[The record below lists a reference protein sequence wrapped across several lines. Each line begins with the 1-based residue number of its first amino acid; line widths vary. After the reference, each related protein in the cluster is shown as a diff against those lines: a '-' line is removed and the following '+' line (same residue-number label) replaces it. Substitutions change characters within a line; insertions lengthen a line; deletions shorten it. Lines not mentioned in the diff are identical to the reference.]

1 MLNDTKKRRSFTAKF
16 ALALALVLSLSG
28 TGFAELAG
36 MSDSDNATEE
46 KAEGGLKALI
56 GVSGGNVLVADD
68 GGIFANL
75 RIGLDIVPMFSTG
88 MWVNRLLSDVRNYNV
103 KEKQMIKYMSF
114 GGFVELF
121 PIRIDKFSV
130 SFPLNIGGGALYV
143 MEPDD
148 EAFESE
154 DYFFTADL
162 SAHFNYRITKILE
175 VSIGGGYRM
184 FAGIETNN
192 LENGDLN
199 TPFGELRFTVRE

>member
-1 MLNDTKKRRSFTAKF
+1 MAF
-16 ALALALVLSLSG
+16 LVLCAATSSY
-28 TGFAELAG
+28 AELAG
-36 MSDSDNATEE
+36 MQDHEATEE
-46 KAEGGLKALI
+46 STGGLKALI

-75 RIGLDIVPMFSTG
+75 RIGLDFVPLVSGG
-88 MWVNRLLSDVRNYNV
+88 MWVNRLLSDVRNHNV

-121 PIRIDKFSV
+121 PLRFDKIAISLPINV
-130 SFPLNIGGGALYV
+130 GGGALYV
-143 MEPDD
+143 MEPED

-154 DYFFTADL
+154 DYFFTADA
-162 SAHFNYRITKILE
+162 SVHFNYRITKMLE
-175 VSIGGGYRM
+175 ISIGGGYRL

-192 LENGDLN
+192 LENGDLS